1 MDQQTATRR
10 GGFLGWRMVA
20 LAAITGAMT
29 GPGQTVGVSVFIDHF
44 IEDLGISRSQV
55 STTYLVGTLAAALVL
70 PSIGSRIDRI
80 GVRRAMTLIGVA
92 FGIALVGM
100 AGVNGIV
107 ALTVGFFAIRLLGQG
122 ALNLASTLAVTHWF
136 DRRRGMALG
145 ILATSTRVL
154 MSLIPV
160 LLNLAI
166 ELYSWRTAW
175 ILSAVF
181 VWVIVLPIA
190 RRGLVDKPSDVGQ
203 VVDGTPITTTRGHK
217 PAPPL
222 AVTRTEALK
231 TSRFWIVAAYGS
243 TTGFMSTALNFH
255 QISMLGEAG
264 MSATE
269 AAVMFLPQVIGAA
282 AAGIVFGY
290 FADRLTGRILI
301 PMVMGL
307 MAACLVLVQFL
318 APGVTT
324 IVYSVALGATMGATR
339 TVTSTLLP
347 RWFGLV
353 HIGSIQST
361 IGLIGVASTAFGP
374 VAYALVTDFTGS
386 YATAA
391 AWFAIVPVVV
401 ALVASLMRSL
411 PTGSGRKVPV

>member
-1 MDQQTATRR
+1 
-10 GGFLGWRMVA
+10 
-20 LAAITGAMT
+20 
-29 GPGQTVGVSVFIDHF
+29 
-44 IEDLGISRSQV
+44 
-55 STTYLVGTLAAALVL
+55 
-70 PSIGSRIDRI
+70 
-80 GVRRAMTLIGVA
+80 
-92 FGIALVGM
+92 
-100 AGVNGIV
+100 
-107 ALTVGFFAIRLLGQG
+107 
-122 ALNLASTLAVTHWF
+122 LASTLAVTHWF

-166 ELYSWRTAW
+166 ELYSWRIAW

-181 VWVIVLPIA
+181 VWIIVIPIA
-190 RRGLVDKPSDVGQ
+190 RRGLIDKPSDVGQ
-203 VVDGTPITTTRGHK
+203 VVDGAPMTAAGDHK

-222 AVTRTEALK
+222 VITRAQAVR

-307 MAACLVLVQFL
+307 MAAGLLLVQFL
-318 APGVTT
+318 APGLTT
-324 IVYSVALGATMGATR
+324 IVYSVSLGATMGAGR

-374 VAYALVTDFTGS
+374 VAFALVTDLTGS
-386 YATAA
+386 YASAA

-411 PTGSGRKVPV
+411 PAGSGRKISV